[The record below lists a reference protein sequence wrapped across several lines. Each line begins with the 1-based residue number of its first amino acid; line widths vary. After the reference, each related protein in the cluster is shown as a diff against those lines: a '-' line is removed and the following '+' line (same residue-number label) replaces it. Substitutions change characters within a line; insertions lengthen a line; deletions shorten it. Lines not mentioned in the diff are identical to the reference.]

1 MMEDRNMKKELV
13 ALEQVDPELTAER
26 QRRIIELMERKL
38 RPVERISWLLVGVLG
53 IAFFLGFGFVA
64 VYAPSEFPWWG
75 RAGFVSGSLF
85 GMLFAVLAV
94 SIIRRGKIIRNRHP
108 NAAAGLGWAVVVIQ
122 FSLLFMFGQRL
133 PDCNTSTWMMFGS
146 LGFLVMGAAFLTKN
160 QVEQSALKAEEQF
173 LRLEL
178 QLADLT
184 AKVSDMKQPQSGEP
198 GSSTK

>member
-26 QRRIIELMERKL
+26 ERRIIELMEKKL
-38 RPVERISWLLVGVLG
+38 SPAERISWLLASVMG

-75 RAGFVSGSLF
+75 RAGFVVGSLF

-108 NAAAGLGWAVVVIQ
+108 NAAAGLGWAAVVIL
-122 FSLLFMFGQRL
+122 FTLVFMFGQRL
-133 PDCNTSTWMMFGS
+133 PDHNTSTWMMLCS
-146 LGFLVMGAAFLTKN
+146 VAFLVMGAAGLTKN
-160 QVEQSALKAEEQF
+160 WVEQSALKAEEQF

-178 QLADLT
+178 QLADLS
-184 AKVSDMKQPQSGEP
+184 AKLSDMKQSQSGEP
-198 GSSTK
+198 RSSTK